1 MQGEK
6 LTSQFLQFGLA
17 VVLVFQIIDKDTT
30 KVIHIFQLKS
40 FCIQSGHSR
49 KESYFLDGI

>member
-6 LTSQFLQFGLA
+6 LTSQFLQFWLA

-30 KVIHIFQLKS
+30 KVIHIFQLKIC
-40 FCIQSGHSR
+40 CIQLGHSR

>member
-6 LTSQFLQFGLA
+6 LSAEFLQFGLA
-17 VVLVFQIIDKDTT
+17 AILVFQIIDKDTK
-30 KVIHIFQLKS
+30 KVIYIFQLKIC
-40 FCIQSGHSR
+40 CIQLGHSR